1 METYEMVNK
10 QFATEV
16 LVSET
21 NLLGTNA
28 HADAGADTN
37 TILDISAAFS
47 VASVAVGYLV
57 YQVDAAANAT
67 VNSITNTTIIE
78 TTTLTGAAN
87 FSSAEYVLPLVKRY
101 LIEIEG
107 NKYLTIQSKLVSG
120 ANTTIYLKIYGT
132 INDGANANSDS
143 NWVDIS
149 EDIFGA
155 TAGIT
160 VTASTS
166 DESLNIIDMPLTFA
180 RYMLKLVVVNST
192 ATAANSAYVLIKK
205 SS

>member
-57 YQVDAAANAT
+57 YQVDAVANAT

-101 LIEIEG
+101 LIEMEG

-166 DESLNIIDMPLTFA
+166 DESLNIIDMPLTFT

-192 ATAANSAYVLIKK
+192 ATAANSAYILIKK

>member
-1 METYEMVNK
+1 M
-10 QFATEV
+10 
-16 LVSET
+16 
-21 NLLGTNA
+21 
-28 HADAGADTN
+28 
-37 TILDISAAFS
+37 
-47 VASVAVGYLV
+47 
-57 YQVDAAANAT
+57 
-67 VNSITNTTIIE
+67 
-78 TTTLTGAAN
+78 
-87 FSSAEYVLPLVKRY
+87 
-101 LIEIEG
+101 EG

-166 DESLNIIDMPLTFA
+166 DESLNIIDMPLTFT

-192 ATAANSAYVLIKK
+192 ATAANSAYILIKK

>member
-57 YQVDAAANAT
+57 YQVDAVANAT